1 MPAYIPPHRK
11 KLVNNNNKISNNNIN
26 KKYNIPNN
34 FNFNYRRK
42 ALVIP
47 VINNK
52 YIVTKNKKSGQ
63 TTFISGGC
71 KTGEK
76 IRNCALKELGQESR
90 YSIKNINLKKQFT
103 FTIDPSFRSSEELAQ
118 NKNRRIFVLTRYHAF
133 LLKTKKPFKE
143 IYNNF
148 HKFKPVPNSKN
159 DETSNIMLMSLNNL
173 NKNEK
178 LWSLMRLKVLPKL
191 KV

>member
-1 MPAYIPPHRK
+1 MPYVPPHLRK
-11 KLVNNNNKISNNNIN
+11 KNNNNKISNNNIN
-26 KKYNIPNN
+26 KKYPNN
-34 FNFNYRRK
+34 FRLNYRRK

-52 YIVTKNKKSGQ
+52 YIVTRNKKSGQ

-159 DETSNIMLMSLNNL
+159 DETTNIMLMSLNNL

-178 LWSLMRLKVLPKL
+178 LWNVMRQKVLPKL